1 MVEERSESKVTQ
13 FDLLTLTLV
22 LNHDILK
29 FQVSM
34 DHSDRMHVVQR
45 QHNLVYVVPDLT
57 LCECRIVV

>member
-13 FDLLTLTLV
+13 FDLLALALG

-34 DHSDRMHVVQR
+34 DHPDRMHVVQR
-45 QHNLVYVVPDLT
+45 QHNLVYVIPDLS